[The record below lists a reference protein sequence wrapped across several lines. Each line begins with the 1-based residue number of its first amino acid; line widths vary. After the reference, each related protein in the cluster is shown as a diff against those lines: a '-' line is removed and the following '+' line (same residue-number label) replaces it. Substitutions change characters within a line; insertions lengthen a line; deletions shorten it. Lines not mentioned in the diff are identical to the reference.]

1 MIKSFNSVGG
11 FLLVHFFSS
20 SVMYFFLLLLAFF
33 ILVIIN
39 PTQFDDLDLIIN
51 SDTFNMA
58 YDGICMQEFV
68 MSLEQLKHDYNV
80 SALDVAKAM
89 LDYGIHPP
97 TMYFPLI
104 VHEALMVE
112 PTETEG
118 KAQMDEAIKIYK
130 EIYKTESELH
140 ELFLNRNRD

>member
-1 MIKSFNSVGG
+1 MTLGKEGISEASANAVLNANYMKHE
-11 FLLVHFFSS
+11 L
-20 SVMYFFLLLLAFF
+20 
-33 ILVIIN
+33 
-39 PTQFDDLDLIIN
+39 

-58 YDGICMQEFV
+58 YDGICMHEFV

-104 VHEALMVE
+104 VHEALW
-112 PTETEG
+112 
-118 KAQMDEAIKIYK
+118 
-130 EIYKTESELH
+130 
-140 ELFLNRNRD
+140 

>member
-1 MIKSFNSVGG
+1 MTLGKEGIGEASANAVLNANYMKHE
-11 FLLVHFFSS
+11 L
-20 SVMYFFLLLLAFF
+20 
-33 ILVIIN
+33 
-39 PTQFDDLDLIIN
+39 

-58 YDGICMQEFV
+58 YDGICMHEFV

-118 KAQMDEAIKIYK
+118 KAQMDEAIKI
-130 EIYKTESELH
+130 L
-140 ELFLNRNRD
+140 